1 MSAHGPCSRCNVLND
16 YKNVVCHSCGAR
28 LPWANTVSQAARLRA
43 NTPEVS
49 STASTPETSMG
60 AFLKSPWFRMVIL
73 AALLL
78 VAIFAYFAVDS
89 AVSHQMADTM
99 AGVGAPKSQAVPS
112 TP

>member
-1 MSAHGPCSRCNVLND
+1 
-16 YKNVVCHSCGAR
+16 
-28 LPWANTVSQAARLRA
+28 
-43 NTPEVS
+43 
-49 STASTPETSMG
+49 MG